1 MNVKSLPFSGLY
13 NDSLGILYIYGA
25 INTHMPD
32 TGLSSTTDAQ
42 INAAK
47 QEIFDYVRLRLG
59 DGMIEVELDPAH
71 YEMAFTT
78 AVDKF
83 RQRSSNSV
91 EESYGFLELRENQTQ
106 YTLPAEV
113 INVTKIYRRTV
124 GGASSS
130 EGGTAFDP
138 FELAYTNI
146 YLLQTGRIGGLATY
160 DMFAGYQ
167 ELVMRMFGG
176 FINFH
181 FDQPTRKLTIHR
193 RQGSRETVLISQSN
207 YRPDFI
213 LLQDIYA
220 KPWIR
225 EYTLAVSKFTLGEAR
240 SKFQTIAGPQGGGS
254 LNGDTL
260 KNEGLNEMEKLES
273 EIGNYSEGC
282 TPLSFVIG

>member
-1 MNVKSLPFSGLY
+1 
-13 NDSLGILYIYGA
+13 
-25 INTHMPD
+25 MPD
-32 TGLSSTTDAQ
+32 TAQTQATDSQ
-42 INAAK
+42 VNSAK
-47 QEIFDYVRLRLG
+47 QEIFDYVKTRLG
-59 DGMIEVELDPAH
+59 DGMIEVELDPKH
-71 YEMAFTT
+71 LDNAFVT

-113 INVTKIYRRTV
+113 INVSKIYRRTV

-138 FELAYTNI
+138 FELAYTNV

-167 ELVMRMFGG
+167 ELVARMFGG
-176 FINFH
+176 FINFKW
-181 FDQPTRKLTIHR
+181 DQPTRRLNIFR
-193 RQGSRETVLISQSN
+193 RQRHKETVLIEQYN

-213 LLQDIYA
+213 LLSDIYA

-260 KNEGLNEMEKLES
+260 KNEGLNEMQKLEQ
-273 EIGNYSEGC
+273 EIGNYAEGG
-282 TPLSFVIG
+282 TPLSFTIG